1 VVVDVVVV
9 VESLELE
16 LDDEYPDGDNGGGVS
31 LFDDDFERTRSALRS
46 MSRRLGLGNGVG
58 GRFLTGLNS

>member
-1 VVVDVVVV
+1 MVVDVVVV

-31 LFDDDFERTRSALRS
+31 LLDDDFERVRSALRS

>member
-1 VVVDVVVV
+1 MV

-16 LDDEYPDGDNGGGVS
+16 LDDEYPVGDSGGGV
-31 LFDDDFERTRSALRS
+31 LLLDDDFERARSALRS
-46 MSRRLGLGNGVG
+46 ISRRLGLGNGVG